1 MKLSNIFK
9 KENKTVAKA
18 NIEKLAKNQLEKVIG
33 GADDTTTAVTSTDA
47 TTKTGTSGVMGG
59 KAKAWMVNN

>member
-9 KENKTVAKA
+9 KETKTDAKA
-18 NIEKLAKNQLEKVIG
+18 KVETLAKNQLEKVIG
-33 GADDTTTAVTSTDA
+33 GADDTTTAVTSTD
-47 TTKTGTSGVMGG
+47 TSTKTGTAGVMGG